1 MKKYDSEEDTKNHIR
16 RVRLYLVKCINELT
30 GRSYNHDRDKIEDA
44 TEKRLFDEYTPKLK
58 ECTYGSDEYKE
69 FLKGLKEGLDIHYKN
84 NRHHPEH
91 FENGIKDMN
100 LIDLLEMICD
110 WKAASERHAD
120 GDVYKSLVINKER
133 FGYSDELYNI
143 LKNTV
148 DFLIS
153 STE

>member
-1 MKKYDSEEDTKNHIR
+1 MGKYDSKEDTEEHIR
-16 RVRLYLVKCINELT
+16 RVDLYLTKCIYELSA
-30 GRSYNHDRDKIEDA
+30 RACNHDRDKVEDP

-58 ECTYGSDEYKE
+58 DCTYGSDEYKSYLE
-69 FLKGLKEGLDIHYKN
+69 GLKEGLSIHYKN

-91 FENGIKDMN
+91 FENGIKEMN

-120 GDVYKSLVINKER
+120 GDVYKSIELNQKR
-133 FGYSDELYNI
+133 FGYSDELKSI

-148 DFLIS
+148 DFLMVS
-153 STE
+153 GE

>member
-1 MKKYDSEEDTKNHIR
+1 MKKYDSEEDTKEHIR
-16 RVRLYLVKCINELT
+16 RVRFYLVKCINEFSA
-30 GRSYNHDRDKIEDA
+30 RSYNHDRDKIEDPV
-44 TEKRLFDEYTPKLK
+44 EKRLFDEYTPKLR

-148 DFLIS
+148 DFLVS
-153 STE
+153 SAE

>member
-1 MKKYDSEEDTKNHIR
+1 MKKYDSEQDTKEHIR
-16 RVRLYLVKCINELT
+16 RVRFYLVKCINEIS
-30 GRSYNHDRDKIEDA
+30 GRSYNHDRDKIEDSV
-44 TEKRLFDEYTPKLK
+44 EKRLFDEYTPKLR

-148 DFLIS
+148 DFLVS
-153 STE
+153 SAE